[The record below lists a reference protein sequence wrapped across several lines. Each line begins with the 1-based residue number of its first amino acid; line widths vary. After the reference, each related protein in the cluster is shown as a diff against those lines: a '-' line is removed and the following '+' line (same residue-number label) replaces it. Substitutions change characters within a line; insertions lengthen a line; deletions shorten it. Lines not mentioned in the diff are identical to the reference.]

1 MTSLSIGAAGAGPTV
16 RSSGDTVAADG
27 KVCKLPHCEQSV
39 SAGRSQGSSP
49 GHAVLLKVLVQLMG
63 FRRLE
68 EKQVY
73 SNPSTCPGFDKSNQ
87 PWKYYIYKNQ
97 KSA

>member
-1 MTSLSIGAAGAGPTV
+1 MNSLSLGAAGAGPTV
-16 RSSGDTVAADG
+16 RSSGDTVVADG